1 MLPRRA
7 TVQPPDEVDPGDA
20 RRGGRRAEPGGAPS
34 RAAGGAALDASIVI
48 PTRNRR
54 ASVLRALRAIERQD
68 VDPAR
73 FEVLVVDNESTDD
86 TGEAV
91 RGHHGPLAVRL
102 LEEPVPGRA
111 AACNAGIAAARGRI
125 VVLLDDDMEPA
136 TGWLG
141 AHLRAHETPGLAVV
155 GAAPTAVAS
164 ESVVGRHLQG
174 RFDRHLD
181 KLARTGVR
189 TFRDVYTG
197 NFSVERERL
206 LALGGFADAFVGYGN
221 EDGELA
227 IRLMA
232 LDLRFAYAG
241 DAIARQHQDKDLAR
255 AFGDARAKGA
265 NAVRLAIAHPGAQD
279 DLALGRPASRRRTLV
294 RRLLVGATRLVPG
307 LPRVVVLLAPILAER
322 RSGVAQRA
330 IEVVLDYAYWLGV
343 DDAARAGSAPPAL
356 QQDGARPG
364 DRWKR
369 PIRRLRRPAFLGTL
383 RRTEPLSDRW
393 GLDRGEAID
402 RHYVEAFLRR
412 YRRQIRGRVLE
423 VGDARYARRFG
434 MDVRSVDVLDIDR
447 DNREATI
454 VADLGNPDG
463 LPEAA
468 FDCIVATQVLQYV
481 YDLPAAVRHL
491 HGMLAPGGT
500 ALVTV
505 PTVSPVGA
513 RQLDSEY
520 WRLTPAAA
528 RRLFEERFEGG
539 TVEVEGHGNVLV
551 GIAFLAGMAR
561 EELRERELST
571 TDPRFPVLVT
581 VRATKARA

>member
-1 MLPRRA
+1 VLPRRA
-7 TVQPPDEVDPGDA
+7 TVRPPDEVDPGGA
-20 RRGGRRAEPGGAPS
+20 HGGGAGAEPGGAPS
-34 RAAGGAALDASIVI
+34 RTAEATALDASVVI

-54 ASVLRALRAIERQD
+54 ASVLRALQAIERQD

-73 FEVLVVDNESTDD
+73 FEVLVVDNGSSDA

-91 RGHHGPLAVRL
+91 RAYRGPLAVRL
-102 LEEPVPGRA
+102 LEESVPGRA
-111 AACNAGIAAARGRI
+111 AACNAGIAGARGRI
-125 VVLLDDDMEPA
+125 VVLLDDDMEPV

-164 ESVVGRHLQG
+164 ESVAGRHLQA

-206 LALGGFADAFVGYGN
+206 LALDGFAGVFAGYGN

-232 LDLRFAYAG
+232 LDVRFAYVG
-241 DAIARQHQDKDLAR
+241 DAIARQHQDKDLER
-255 AFGDARAKGA
+255 AFADARAKGA
-265 NAVRLAIAHPGAQD
+265 NAVRLAIAHPGAHD
-279 DLALGRPASRRRTLV
+279 DLALGRPASRRRTLA
-294 RRLLVGATRLVPG
+294 RRLLVRLTRLTPG
-307 LPRVVVLLAPILAER
+307 LPRLVVPLASALAGR
-322 RSGVAQRA
+322 RPGVAQRVV
-330 IEVVLDYAYWLGV
+330 EVVLDFAYWLGV
-343 DDAARAGSAPPAL
+343 DDAARAGITLPRL
-356 QQDGARPG
+356 QRDGKRPG

-393 GLDRGEAID
+393 GLERGEAID

-412 YRRQIRGRVLE
+412 HRRQIRGRVLE
-423 VGDARYARRFG
+423 VGDARYSRRFG

-505 PTVSPVGA
+505 PTVSRVGT
-513 RQLDSEY
+513 RQLDTEY
-520 WRLTPAAA
+520 WRLTPAGA

-539 TVEVEGHGNVLV
+539 IVEVEGHGNVLV

-561 EELRERELST
+561 EELRARELEVN
-571 TDPRFPVLVT
+571 DPRFPVLVAI
-581 VRATKARA
+581 RATKAAA